1 MEKPKDRRKLRKKR
15 NHKASRAFEE
25 SKLSLDSS
33 TSSSTYESSELSIPP
48 PDESTAHT
56 SNPEVDCNPLV
67 EMVRRRK
74 VDETSSPQQHQDKQ
88 FFSSQ
93 QQRQPG
99 SHPGPPYIP
108 ANGGAAYNRKPTDS
122 SATSDASHL
131 SSGQTPTQFRHMAP
145 REFALGG
152 GVRRQHPDM
161 PLPSLPADV
170 KPVKKTQQTGQPPSR
185 AKLNKQSRDREQTR
199 VEQMRPQTHHQN
211 NQERAEQ
218 KRPQMQRR
226 LSAYSRAN
234 STLGR
239 VSEEDTTSDGL
250 SSAFSESLRMSL
262 TNPDG
267 GAAAVFPTDQILE
280 FDEGVEEV
288 LRSSLS
294 HQYDEREEYINPK
307 LNDYM
312 AIEDIVQSSASLLVY
327 ERHGSDS
334 SSQIEVMKKMEQE
347 MNDGYEEA
355 LLKEEMNRTR
365 SQYTASKGGLTRLPE
380 KRPLAIDTRPNSIGN
395 VPLSISQGNT
405 PMSVSTISPN
415 DEQARLAEAA
425 SSRFGRLLQQC
436 RQLTQDCSDSNTV
449 ESSSIME
456 SDMSRS
462 TRQSDR
468 LSPHD
473 SRKLSRHVSA
483 ERADSMLDAKLSA
496 INLRRSAEGMA
507 YSDSGSIPAGSV
519 SHISKEIDAT
529 NSDTMMKISQLT
541 IDPEIAV
548 TLRASGL
555 TKENRKCD
563 IRPSDYFGRRNA
575 LRAAEQG
582 QDGGAGSDLVS
593 PDDDIQQSISRPTAN
608 EIPANPIRRG
618 SFEPK
623 EILHNKSSSGG
634 VMNTAGTTHQV
645 PTASGS
651 IDLSN
656 SSREGRPIQ
665 PMSRSII
672 SELSFGV
679 DMMYGETEEEL
690 FGYDNSGINNVVN
703 DIDNKSSPK
712 KPRLDGDPLKVEHT
726 LESVAESSS
735 VDKGSNTSDVI
746 EPLPHLPAVKPLN
759 EIPRTFT
766 PSDVL
771 HSQRAFRPSEELS
784 AAISPATPSN
794 EIPINR
800 VPMKDNGP
808 GYRRANSS
816 SARSASL
823 LSDDWSSDDSG
834 GLLVGFGHRPLK
846 SRRPASSIS
855 SSSSSSS
862 SGSASGY
869 SSGSGSSSSG
879 SDSGTSSSSSGDD
892 DEEDETS
899 SEESMS
905 LPAPVKNGLIFNTR
919 NHQGD
924 DSVSDMVSELS
935 FGGASA
941 LVRHQTVQKTKLLG
955 PLPSPQT
962 PGSSG
967 PISRPVVRAK
977 SPEGSE
983 ETSPQS
989 MHSSLS
995 KSSPTSSETPVG
1007 KRANNIGFQHN
1018 RPYGSSRRSSLNST
1032 KPTDLDALDEVSE
1045 SNASFLDDISSV
1057 GGDNPAVQKFLNTV
1071 PESDLGSSFSS
1082 TKSPLPFSPSAAQPN
1097 RRAAL
1102 PTLNRS
1108 VNSSSIE
1115 DEDFIHL
1122 KRSSTTASNSA
1133 MESALE
1139 IRNMELEAS
1148 QGMPINRPP
1157 SDDGSSMLSEK
1168 QRSSVSSKSSLS
1180 RRDGSQLSYQSG
1192 SSYYSNIINRAA
1204 ALMVSPTNDD
1214 INFLDSSDKK
1224 SETMDRSYQSASS
1237 SKASVQSDSKGAA
1250 ATSSAATDQ
1259 STKTGNF
1266 VDSPSTTSSKDSRRE
1281 SHPRAT
1287 AAMDRPAETVGA
1299 SDQSVSSRASS
1310 QASSVGG
1317 FSQIGPIDTSNR
1329 SVSSRASAREVSAL
1343 SNAGEAAADFRDLRQ
1358 DDRAPVSQSLNTS
1371 ESDDKSPVSEMSMS
1385 SVSSKARE
1393 CLRSSFAS
1401 QRDNLRESV
1410 RSSAGGSVSLEKTK
1424 TSLIGDQINPERSS
1438 EEQEAQAIGSSEL
1451 LRIDEKGDVRGTA
1464 MATSLHQGI
1473 DSSDSSQR
1481 QNALASSHR
1490 SDAPPFSPRDKELDR
1505 LSMISDD
1512 HFGNDELYEDFPSRG
1527 NDSDDNLVQ
1536 IKETRRQSIERSIS
1550 ARNDLEESDA
1560 RKPWRTMPSK
1570 TIREEPQGSEVGDDF
1585 GALKSSLGTD
1595 DADHE
1600 SAVERPQSSQGSV
1613 ADRDNDGYSSDDL
1626 SELIHSQNV
1635 LKEMNIYDSYT
1646 QGKDRQASS
1655 AGDDS
1660 DSSSANPFDLFTPQD
1675 EIEDSPDGDKSKH
1688 AAATRKLSM
1697 VDEQKESRMPT
1708 MGSVHLSRTSTSS
1721 SISEWD
1727 FSNSVRA
1734 STVPPRPMSDVGE
1747 RKERDW
1753 VDDRSNKSDGA
1764 TDPKRSLRMMASAAD
1779 DMAALLD
1786 QSLSKRQATDSPNS
1800 GDLDEDEN
1808 QNPAGAVMASAA
1820 EDMTARLKKSMTSRL
1835 RSSAQSE
1842 ALEGLDS
1849 SDVVDRLFGEKGEDE
1864 DVESQVYSN
1873 GEERLQPKGRQMDGS
1888 ELGSIKS
1895 ESTEISSQKN
1905 ESAAG
1910 CSKSEDSGR
1919 DVITPLREFSSSMED
1934 KLAVMPQ
1941 DEDSVNG
1948 PKSHPFNEFLD
1959 EYNEL
1964 ASDEDGDGTRRKNS
1978 SKDGVSNAPNPFLDS
1993 DSDEDDAASNTSP
2006 LSAVANDKESDETK
2020 QKKES
2025 KNSPWYRNYL
2035 KSRMCWAVSFG
2046 VLAVVICVIVA
2057 VVESHKERSPKTGP
2071 APPPALPPIVVPRP
2085 PDPPTVAPTTQ
2096 QPTPLPI
2103 PTWIKVGGDLMGES
2117 PGDEAGFSVAVSL
2130 SGRVIVGAR
2139 RNGNIE
2145 DGLKNRGAARIFE
2158 FDSNTGFYE
2167 PIHNIYGEQKG
2178 DQAGFSVAISS
2189 NGKRVAVGSLGSDIN
2204 GQNSGQVRLFD
2215 QDDLS
2220 GSWRLVKSLD
2230 GEAEGALFGASV
2242 SLSEDGLTLV
2252 VGAPYFNENSDLP
2265 RSGRVYVYQQVS
2277 EIEWKQVGGPMS
2289 GDSANNLF
2297 GWSVSLTAD
2306 SQLVAVGAPRLEG
2319 SSDSGYAQMYSLV
2332 SKSWTPYGARL
2343 GLGVPGDRFGF
2354 SVSSSGGHDG
2364 IAYRIAIGAPG
2375 MNTNGDGSGLA
2386 SVYEY
2391 SENGWA
2397 QTGDDL
2403 VGQGGGDNL
2412 GYAVSLTKDGSRL
2425 VVGIPNK
2432 KLDGI
2437 SVGQLQVA
2445 NVNSGSITKAGD
2457 VYGLEG
2463 EQFGVSVSISNEG
2476 KLIFGG
2482 APEANLV
2489 RAYGGVI

>member
-1 MEKPKDRRKLRKKR
+1 
-15 NHKASRAFEE
+15 
-25 SKLSLDSS
+25 
-33 TSSSTYESSELSIPP
+33 
-48 PDESTAHT
+48 
-56 SNPEVDCNPLV
+56 
-67 EMVRRRK
+67 
-74 VDETSSPQQHQDKQ
+74 
-88 FFSSQ
+88 
-93 QQRQPG
+93 
-99 SHPGPPYIP
+99 
-108 ANGGAAYNRKPTDS
+108 
-122 SATSDASHL
+122 
-131 SSGQTPTQFRHMAP
+131 
-145 REFALGG
+145 
-152 GVRRQHPDM
+152 M

-170 KPVKKTQQTGQPPSR
+170 KPVKKSHQTGQPASGGKR
-185 AKLNKQSRDREQTR
+185 NKQSRDREQDG
-199 VEQMRPQTHHQN
+199 VEPKRPQTHHQN
-211 NQERAEQ
+211 DQERAEQ
-218 KRPQMQRR
+218 KWPHMQRR
-226 LSAYSRAN
+226 LSAYSKAN

-250 SSAFSESLRMSL
+250 SSAFSDSLRMSL
-262 TNPDG
+262 NNQDG
-267 GAAAVFPTDQILE
+267 GAAAVFPADQVLE
-280 FDEGVEEV
+280 FDEGMEEV
-288 LRSSLS
+288 LQSSLS
-294 HQYDEREEYINPK
+294 QQYDKREEYNNAMPK
-307 LNDYM
+307 DNLP
-312 AIEDIVQSSASLLVY
+312 IEDIVQSSASLLVY

-334 SSQIEVMKKMEQE
+334 SSQIEVMKKMEQD

-355 LLKEEMNRTR
+355 LRKEEINRTR
-365 SQYTASKGGLTRLPE
+365 SQSTTPKGGLAHLPE
-380 KRPLAIDTRPNSIGN
+380 KRPLAIDTGPSSVGN
-395 VPLSISQGNT
+395 VPFSINQGNT

-415 DEQARLAEAA
+415 DEQARLSEAA

-449 ESSSIME
+449 ESSIME

-468 LSPHD
+468 VSPHV
-473 SRKLSRHVSA
+473 SRHVSA
-483 ERADSMLDAKLSA
+483 EQGEDGMRGAKLPA

-507 YSDSGSIPAGSV
+507 RLDSESIPAGSI
-519 SHISKEIDAT
+519 SHISEEIDAT
-529 NSDTMMKISQLT
+529 NSDAMMKVSQLT
-541 IDPEIAV
+541 IDPEIAA
-548 TLRASGL
+548 TLRSSGL
-555 TKENRKCD
+555 ARDNRKGD
-563 IRPSDYFGRRNA
+563 IRPSDYFDRRNA
-575 LRAAEQG
+575 LQAAEG
-582 QDGGAGSDLVS
+582 QDVGAGGDLVS
-593 PDDDIQQSISRPTAN
+593 PVDDPLQIINRSTSNKA
-608 EIPANPIRRG
+608 PANPVRRG

-623 EILHNKSSSGG
+623 AILHNKSSSGG
-634 VMNTAGTTHQV
+634 VMNTAGATHQV

-656 SSREGRPIQ
+656 SSREGRPAQ

-690 FGYDNSGINNVVN
+690 FGYNNSGVNHVAN
-703 DIDNKSSPK
+703 DIDGKSSST
-712 KPRLDGDPLKVEHT
+712 KPRSDDDPLKVKRT
-726 LESVAESSS
+726 LESVAERSS
-735 VDKGSNTSDVI
+735 VDKKSKPSDVI
-746 EPLPHLPAVKPLN
+746 DPLPHLRAAKLPD
-759 EIPRTFT
+759 ETPRTST

-771 HSQRAFRPSEELS
+771 HSQRAFRPNEGLS

-794 EIPINR
+794 EISINQ
-800 VPMKDNGP
+800 VPMKDNGR
-808 GYRRANSS
+808 GYRRLNSS
-816 SARSASL
+816 PTRSASL

-834 GLLVGFGHRPLK
+834 GLLVGFGHRPVR
-846 SRRPASSIS
+846 SQRPASSISSS

-879 SDSGTSSSSSGDD
+879 SGTSSSSSGDD

-905 LPAPVKNGLIFNTR
+905 LPAPVKNGLIFNNR

-941 LVRHQTVQKTKLLG
+941 LIRHQTVQKTKLHR
-955 PLPSPQT
+955 PLPRPQAQ
-962 PGSSG
+962 GSSG
-967 PISRPVVRAK
+967 QTPRPIIRAK

-983 ETSPQS
+983 ESSPPS

-1007 KRANNIGFQHN
+1007 IRANNIGFQHN
-1018 RPYGSSRRSSLNST
+1018 RPYGSSRQSSTNIT
-1032 KPTDLDALDEVSE
+1032 KPVADLDALDEVSE

-1082 TKSPLPFSPSAAQPN
+1082 TKSPLPFSPSEAQPN

-1102 PTLNRS
+1102 PTLNSS
-1108 VNSSSIE
+1108 VNSTPSIE

-1139 IRNMELEAS
+1139 IRNMELAAS
-1148 QGMPINRPP
+1148 QGMPMNRPP
-1157 SDDGSSMLSEK
+1157 SDDGSSVLSEK

-1192 SSYYSNIINRAA
+1192 SSYYNNIINRAA
-1204 ALMVSPTNDD
+1204 ALKVSPTDKND
-1214 INFLDSSDKK
+1214 ISSSASSGKK
-1224 SETMDRSYQSASS
+1224 SERMDNSYRSASS
-1237 SKASVQSDSKGAA
+1237 SKASARSDSKEVAA
-1250 ATSSAATDQ
+1250 NSSAATDQ
-1259 STKTGNF
+1259 STKNGDL
-1266 VDSPSTTSSKDSRRE
+1266 VDSPPKTSSKDSWQGPR
-1281 SHPRAT
+1281 PRAT
-1287 AAMDRPAETVGA
+1287 AQTGWPAEAVGA
-1299 SDQSVSSRASS
+1299 SDRSVSSRASS
-1310 QASSVGG
+1310 QASSVGA
-1317 FSQIGPIDTSNR
+1317 FSQIGPVDTSNR
-1329 SVSSRASAREVSAL
+1329 SVSSRASTRGVSVP
-1343 SNAGEAAADFRDLRQ
+1343 SNAGEAASDVGGIRH
-1358 DDRAPVSQSLNTS
+1358 DDRAPVSPSPNMS
-1371 ESDDKSPVSEMSMS
+1371 EPDDKSPVSEMSMS
-1385 SVSSKARE
+1385 SVSSRARE
-1393 CLRSSFAS
+1393 SF
-1401 QRDNLRESV
+1401 RDNLRGGE
-1410 RSSAGGSVSLEKTK
+1410 RSAGGVSLDKTK
-1424 TSLIGDQINPERSS
+1424 EVPIVDQINPEQSS
-1438 EEQEAQAIGSSEL
+1438 EGQQAQSIGPSEL
-1451 LRIDEKGDVRGTA
+1451 LRIDEKGDVHGTA
-1464 MATSLHQGI
+1464 LASSLHQGI
-1473 DSSDSSQR
+1473 DSSDSSRR
-1481 QNALASSHR
+1481 QNVLASSHR
-1490 SDAPPFSPRDKELDR
+1490 SDAQPFSPRDKELDR

-1512 HFGNDELYEDFPSRG
+1512 HLGNDELYEDFPSRG

-1536 IKETRRQSIERSIS
+1536 IKETRRQSIARSMS
-1550 ARNDLEESDA
+1550 AGHDLEESDA

-1570 TIREEPQGSEVGDDF
+1570 IIREEPQGSEVGDDL
-1585 GALKSSLGTD
+1585 GALKSSLGTE
-1595 DADHE
+1595 DADHLMGK

-1613 ADRDNDGYSSDDL
+1613 ADRDNDGYSSDEL

-1646 QGKDRQASS
+1646 QGRDCQASS
-1655 AGDDS
+1655 AGHDS
-1660 DSSSANPFDLFTPQD
+1660 DSSSTNPFDLFTPQD
-1675 EIEDSPDGDKSKH
+1675 EIEGSADNGVSKH

-1727 FSNSVRA
+1727 FSSPAQA
-1734 STVPPRPMSDVGE
+1734 STVPPRPMSDVGG

-1764 TDPKRSLRMMASAAD
+1764 ADPKRSLRMMASAAD
-1779 DMAALLD
+1779 EMAALLD
-1786 QSLSKRQATDSPNS
+1786 QSLSERQTTDSLDS
-1800 GDLDEDEN
+1800 GNLDEGG
-1808 QNPAGAVMASAA
+1808 NPAEKQSLLMASAA
-1820 EDMTARLKKSMTSRL
+1820 DEMTARLKKSMTSRL
-1835 RSSAQSE
+1835 HSSDQSD

-1849 SDVVDRLFGEKGEDE
+1849 SDVVDRLFGEKGGDE
-1864 DVESQVYSN
+1864 EAKSQVYSED
-1873 GEERLQPKGRQMDGS
+1873 EEEGLKPKGRQIDDS

-1895 ESTEISSQKN
+1895 ESTEITSQKN
-1905 ESAAG
+1905 ESAVG
-1910 CSKSEDSGR
+1910 CSKSEDSGG

-1941 DEDSVNG
+1941 GEESIDD
-1948 PKSHPFNEFLD
+1948 PKSRPFNQFLD

-1964 ASDEDGDGTRRKNS
+1964 ASNEDGDGTQRKNS
-1978 SKDGVSNAPNPFLDS
+1978 SKDGVSDAPNPFLDS
-1993 DSDEDDAASNTSP
+1993 DSDEGDAASNTSP
-2006 LSAVANDKESDETK
+2006 LSAVANDSGSGEAK

-2025 KNSPWYRNYL
+2025 KNFPWYQKYL
-2035 KSRMCWAVSFG
+2035 KSRMCWPVSFG

-2057 VVESHKERSPKTGP
+2057 AVQSRKGRSP
-2071 APPPALPPIVVPRP
+2071 APPPAQPPIVVPRP
-2085 PDPPTVAPTTQ
+2085 PGSPTVAPTTQ

-2117 PGDEAGFSVAVSL
+2117 PGDEAGFSVAVST

-2145 DGLKNRGAARIFE
+2145 DGLKNSGAARIFA

-2220 GSWRLVKSLD
+2220 GSWRLVKSLG

-2252 VGAPYFNENSDLP
+2252 VGAPYFNENNDLT
-2265 RSGRVYVYQQVS
+2265 RSGRVYVYRQVS
-2277 EIEWKQVGGPMS
+2277 EIEWKQVGSPMT

-2306 SQLVAVGAPRLEG
+2306 NQLVAVGAPRLEG
-2319 SSDSGYAQMYSLV
+2319 SSDSGYAQMYSLE
-2332 SKSWTPYGARL
+2332 SQSWKPYGARL

-2354 SVSSSGGHDG
+2354 SVSSSGGRDG
-2364 IAYRIAIGAPG
+2364 IPYRIAIGAPG
-2375 MNTNGDGSGLA
+2375 ISTNGYGSGLA

-2403 VGQGGGDNL
+2403 VGQSEGDNL
-2412 GYAVSLTKDGSRL
+2412 GYAVSLTKNGSRL
-2425 VVGIPNK
+2425 VVGVPNK

-2437 SVGQLQVA
+2437 SVGQLRVA

-2463 EQFGVSVSISNEG
+2463 EQFGVSVSISSEG

-2489 RAYGGVI
+2489 RAYGGVL